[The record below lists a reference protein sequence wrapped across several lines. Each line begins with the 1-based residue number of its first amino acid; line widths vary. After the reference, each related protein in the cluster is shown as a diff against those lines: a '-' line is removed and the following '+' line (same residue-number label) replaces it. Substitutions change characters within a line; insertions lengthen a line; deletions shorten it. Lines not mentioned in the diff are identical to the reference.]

1 MKYIFIINP
10 FAGPRNAEEFIKSEV
25 KKALESSSKEYEIEF
40 YVTSAPGD
48 ATDYVSRYAD
58 EHPNLDICFIAC
70 GGDGT
75 VYEVTNGVVGR
86 DNAYMCV
93 YPCGSGNDYVKYYG
107 GREPFFDI
115 LGIFEGSVRDVDV
128 MRIDD
133 KYSIN
138 ICNFG
143 FESAVADCISTV
155 KRLPVIG
162 GNNAYYTGIAKAIF
176 TSMKN
181 KCKVY
186 ADGELLN
193 PDGTILLCT
202 LGNGAY
208 VGGSFNCSP
217 KSDNTDGLME
227 VCLVKPINIVRFVSL
242 IPYYEQGTHLDSDKF
257 KDILI
262 YRRAKTVK
270 IESPKEFK
278 LTLDGE
284 IVKCN
289 QATVENIHGGI
300 HFIVPKCAKI
310 TPAKNPQEE
319 KEPVTV

>member
-10 FAGPRNAEEFIKSEV
+10 FAGPRNAEDFIRSEV
-25 KKALESSSKEYEIEF
+25 NKALANTTQEYEIEF

-48 ATDYVSRYAD
+48 ATEFVAKYAE

-75 VYEVTNGVVGR
+75 VFEVTNGVVGK

-107 GREPFFDI
+107 GRDPFFDI

-128 MRIDD
+128 MKVGD

-162 GNNAYYTGIAKAIF
+162 GKNSYYTGIAKAIF

-193 PDGTILLCT
+193 PDGNILLCS
-202 LGNGAY
+202 LGNGSY

-227 VCLVKPINIVRFVSL
+227 VCLVKPVSLVRFISL
-242 IPYYEQGTHLDSDKF
+242 IPYYEQGTHLESDKF
-257 KDILI
+257 DDILV
-262 YRRAKTVK
+262 YRRAKSVTVEAEEGFK
-270 IESPKEFK
+270 IC
-278 LTLDGE
+278 LDGE
-284 IVKCN
+284 IEKC
-289 QATVENIHGGI
+289 AGTTVENVPGGI
-300 HFIVPKCAKI
+300 HFIVPRNAKI
-310 TPAKNPQEE
+310 TPAKTVVE

>member
-10 FAGPRNAEEFIKSEV
+10 FAGPRNAEEFIKNEV
-25 KKALESSSKEYEIEF
+25 SKALATSSTEYEIEF

-48 ATDYVSRYAD
+48 ATEYVAKYAD
-58 EHPNLDICFIAC
+58 EHPNLDVCFIAC

-75 VYEVTNGVVGR
+75 VYEVANGVVGK

-115 LGIFEGSVRDVDV
+115 IGIFEGSVRDVDV
-128 MRIDD
+128 MKVGD

-138 ICNFG
+138 VCNFG
-143 FESAVADCISTV
+143 FESAVADCISSV

-162 GNNAYYTGIAKAIF
+162 GKNAYYTGIAKAIF

-181 KCKVY
+181 KCLVY

-193 PDGTILLCT
+193 PDGKILLCS
-202 LGNGAY
+202 LGNGSY
-208 VGGSFNCSP
+208 VGGGFNCAP
-217 KSDNTDGLME
+217 NSDNTDGLME
-227 VCLVKPINIVRFVSL
+227 VCLVKPISLVKLVNL
-242 IPYYEQGTHLDSDKF
+242 IPYYDKGTHIGSEKF

-262 YRRAKTVK
+262 YKRAKSITIK
-270 IESPKEFK
+270 ANDGFK

-284 IVKCN
+284 IIKAAE
-289 QATVENIHGGI
+289 ATVENIQDGI
-300 HFIVPKCAKI
+300 HFIVPRNAKI
-310 TPAKNPQEE
+310 TPAKTVEE
-319 KEPVTV
+319 KETVNA

>member
-10 FAGPRNAEEFIKSEV
+10 FAGPRNAEEFIKNEV
-25 KKALESSSKEYEIEF
+25 SKALANTTQEYEIEF
-40 YVTSAPGD
+40 YVTTAPGD
-48 ATDYVSRYAD
+48 ATEFVSKYAN

-75 VYEVTNGVVGR
+75 VFEVTNGIVGR

-128 MRIDD
+128 MKVGDR
-133 KYSIN
+133 YSIN

-143 FESAVADCISTV
+143 FESAVADCISSV

-162 GNNAYYTGIAKAIF
+162 GKNSYYTGIAKAIF

-193 PDGTILLCT
+193 PDGKILLCT

-217 KSDNTDGLME
+217 KSDNTDGFME
-227 VCLVKPINIVRFVSL
+227 VCLVKPVSIMRFVSL
-242 IPYYEQGTHLDSDKF
+242 IPYYENGTHLESDKF

-262 YRRAKTVK
+262 YRRAKNVTVEASDGFK
-270 IESPKEFK
+270 IC
-278 LTLDGE
+278 LDGE
-284 IVKCN
+284 IEKCAG
-289 QATVENIHGGI
+289 ATVENIPGGI
-300 HFIVPKCAKI
+300 HFIVPRNAKI
-310 TPAKNPQEE
+310 TPAKTAEA
-319 KEPVTV
+319 KYAVTV

>member
-10 FAGPRNAEEFIKSEV
+10 FAGPRNAEEFIKNEV
-25 KKALESSSKEYEIEF
+25 SKALAASSTEYEIEF
-40 YVTSAPGD
+40 YVTNTPGD
-48 ATDYVSRYAD
+48 ATEFVAKYAD
-58 EHPNLDICFIAC
+58 EHPNLDVCFIAC

-75 VYEVTNGVVGR
+75 VYEVANGVVGK

-115 LGIFEGSVRDVDV
+115 IGIFEGSVRDVDV
-128 MRIDD
+128 MKVGD

-143 FESAVADCISTV
+143 FESAVADCISSV
-155 KRLPVIG
+155 KRLPIIG
-162 GNNAYYTGIAKAIF
+162 GKNAYYTGIAKAIF

-181 KCKVY
+181 KCSVY

-193 PDGTILLCT
+193 PDGKILLCS
-202 LGNGAY
+202 LGNGSY

-227 VCLVKPINIVRFVSL
+227 VCLVKPVSLPRFISL
-242 IPYYEQGTHLDSDKF
+242 IPYYEKGTHLESDKF
-257 KDILI
+257 DDILV

-270 IESPKEFK
+270 IEATEGFK

-284 IVKCN
+284 IIKAAEV
-289 QATVENIHGGI
+289 TVENIKGGI
-300 HFIVPKCAKI
+300 HFIVPRNAKI
-310 TPAKNPQEE
+310 TPAKTVEE
-319 KEPVTV
+319 KETVNA

>member
-10 FAGPRNAEEFIKSEV
+10 FAGPRNAEDFIRSEV
-25 KKALESSSKEYEIEF
+25 NKALANTTQEYEIEF

-48 ATDYVSRYAD
+48 ATEFVAKYAD

-75 VYEVTNGVVGR
+75 VFEVTNGVVGR
-86 DNAYMCV
+86 NNAYMCV

-107 GREPFFDI
+107 GRDPFFDI

-128 MRIDD
+128 MKVGD

-143 FESAVADCISTV
+143 FESAVADCIGTV

-162 GNNAYYTGIAKAIF
+162 GKNAYYTGIAKAIF

-193 PDGTILLCT
+193 PDGNILLCT
-202 LGNGAY
+202 LGNGSY

-227 VCLVKPINIVRFVSL
+227 VCLVKPVSLVRFISL
-242 IPYYEQGTHLDSDKF
+242 IPYYEQGTHLESDKF
-257 KDILI
+257 DDILV
-262 YRRAKTVK
+262 YRRAKSVTVEAEDGFK
-270 IESPKEFK
+270 IC
-278 LTLDGE
+278 LDGE
-284 IVKCN
+284 IEKCAG
-289 QATVENIHGGI
+289 ATVENVPGGI
-300 HFIVPKCAKI
+300 HFIVPRNAKI
-310 TPAKNPQEE
+310 TPAKTVVE

>member
-10 FAGPRNAEEFIKSEV
+10 FAGPRNAEEFIRSEV
-25 KKALESSSKEYEIEF
+25 TKALANTTQEYEIEF
-40 YVTSAPGD
+40 YVTNAPGD
-48 ATDYVSRYAD
+48 ATDFVAKYAD
-58 EHPNLDICFIAC
+58 EHPNLDVCFIAC

-75 VYEVTNGVVGR
+75 VFEVTNGVVGR

-115 LGIFEGSVRDVDV
+115 LGIFEGSVREVDV
-128 MRIDD
+128 MKVGD
-133 KYSIN
+133 KFSIN

-143 FESAVADCISTV
+143 FESAVANCISTV

-162 GNNAYYTGIAKAIF
+162 GKNAYYTGIAKAIF

-193 PDGTILLCT
+193 PDGKILLCS

-217 KSDNTDGLME
+217 NSDNTDGLME
-227 VCLVKPINIVRFVSL
+227 VCLVKPVTLPRFVSL
-242 IPYYEQGTHLDSDKF
+242 IPYYEQGTHLESDKF
-257 KDILI
+257 KDILV
-262 YRRAKTVK
+262 YRRAKSVRVQAHDGFK
-270 IESPKEFK
+270 IC
-278 LTLDGE
+278 LDGE
-284 IVKCN
+284 IEKCAE
-289 QATVENIHGGI
+289 ATVENIQGGV
-300 HFIVPKCAKI
+300 HFIVPRNAKI
-310 TPAKNPQEE
+310 TPAKNAPE

>member
-10 FAGPRNAEEFIKSEV
+10 FAGPRNAEEFIRNEV
-25 KKALESSSKEYEIEF
+25 SKALANTTQEYEIEF
-40 YVTSAPGD
+40 YVTTAPGD
-48 ATDYVSRYAD
+48 ATEFVSKYAD
-58 EHPNLDICFIAC
+58 EHPNLDVCFIAC

-75 VYEVTNGVVGR
+75 VFEVTNGIVGR

-128 MRIDD
+128 MKVGD

-143 FESAVADCISTV
+143 FESAVADCISSV

-162 GNNAYYTGIAKAIF
+162 GKNSYYTGIAKAIF

-193 PDGTILLCT
+193 PDGKILLCS

-227 VCLVKPINIVRFVSL
+227 VCLVKPVSIMRFVSL
-242 IPYYEQGTHLDSDKF
+242 IPYYENGTHLESDKF

-262 YRRAKTVK
+262 YRRAKNVTVEASNGFK
-270 IESPKEFK
+270 IC
-278 LTLDGE
+278 LDGE
-284 IVKCN
+284 IEKCAG
-289 QATVENIHGGI
+289 ATVENIPGGI
-300 HFIVPKCAKI
+300 HFIVPRNAKI
-310 TPAKNPQEE
+310 TPAKTAEV
-319 KEPVTV
+319 KDAVTV